1 MSLTTRLKLWAGTL
15 VLIAAVGLAYSAWD
29 HSGGDP
35 FQSRFDETELV
46 LHVSFNKYTSHPA
59 ITVQLSSTPPM
70 PYASGDSGTWE
81 RVIKVPPRTRVILS
95 ASQETRGYT
104 ELAIVQNGRPVP
116 GSPDGFM
123 GPGTLSVQH
132 IVE

>member
-1 MSLTTRLKLWAGTL
+1 MSPITKIKMWAGTL
-15 VLIAAVGLAYSAWD
+15 VLIAAVGLAYSTWD

-46 LHVSFNKYTSHPA
+46 LHVSFNKYTSHPN
-59 ITVQLSSTPPM
+59 ITVQLSNTPPM
-70 PYASGDSGTWE
+70 PYTSGDSGIWE
-81 RVIKVPPRTRVILS
+81 RVIKVPPRTRVILT
-95 ASQETRGYT
+95 ASQSTSGYT
-104 ELAIVQNGRPVP
+104 GLAIVHNGKAVP
-116 GSPDGFM
+116 GGTDGFM